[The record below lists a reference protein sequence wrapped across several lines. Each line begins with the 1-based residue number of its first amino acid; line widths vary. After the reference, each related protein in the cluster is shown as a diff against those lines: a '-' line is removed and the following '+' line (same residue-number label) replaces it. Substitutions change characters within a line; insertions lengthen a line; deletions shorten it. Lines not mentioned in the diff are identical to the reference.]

1 MDLFG
6 AILLGFAEV
15 ATPMNLA
22 LCFVGVFLGT
32 AIGVLP
38 GVGPSATLAMLLP
51 VTYFLSPIAALIM
64 LAGIYYGAQY
74 GGSTTAIL
82 VNMPGE
88 ASSVVTAIDG
98 HQLARKGKAGL
109 ALATAAL
116 SSFIAGMLGNVV
128 IILLA
133 PWLASM
139 ALSFGPAEY
148 VSLALFGLISSC
160 LFVSGSL
167 LQAIGMILVGL
178 LLGLVGVDVNS
189 GGSRMSFGSVYLY
202 DGISFIVLSVAFFAI
217 AEIMT
222 NLEEGDEKRPVIN
235 GAIHL
240 RSMLGELKHIIGPS
254 LRGTVMGTLVG
265 ILPGGGATLSSF
277 MAYAL
282 EKRITLT
289 PERFGEGAI
298 EGVAAPEA
306 ANNSGAQANLIP
318 MLILG
323 IPTGGVTAI
332 MLGALMIHGVAAGP
346 KIIEQHGDLFWAF
359 IVSMWIGN
367 IMLLILNLP
376 LVGMWVRLISVPYR
390 LLYPAILLFCC
401 VGVFSVNSS
410 AFDLAMVAGLAGIAY
425 LMRKA
430 KLNPVPLA
438 LGFVLG
444 PLLETNIRRML
455 LISGGDP
462 APLVTRPISA
472 VLLVLALIVFISIL
486 WSKRQNK
493 NLISHLTEEEV

>member
-1 MDLFG
+1 MDL
-6 AILLGFAEV
+6 LNSVMMGFVEV
-15 ATPMNLA
+15 ATPINLT

-51 VTYFLSPIAALIM
+51 VTYFLPPVAALIM

-98 HQLARKGKAGL
+98 HQMARQGKAGL
-109 ALATAAL
+109 ALAAAAL
-116 SSFIAGMLGNVV
+116 ASFMAGMLGNVV

-133 PWLASM
+133 PWLATM

-148 VSLALFGLISSC
+148 VSLAVFGLISSC
-160 LFVSGSL
+160 LLVSGSL
-167 LQAIGMILVGL
+167 LQSAGMILVGL
-178 LLGLVGVDVNS
+178 LLGLVGIDVNS

-222 NLEEGDEKRPVIN
+222 NLEEPDEKRPVLDSRIR
-235 GAIHL
+235 L
-240 RSMLGELKHIIGPS
+240 RSMGPELKKIIGPS
-254 LRGTVMGTLVG
+254 LRGTALGTLIG
-265 ILPGGGATLSSF
+265 ILPGGGATLSAF
-277 MAYAL
+277 MAYAF
-282 EKRITLT
+282 EKRISRT
-289 PERFGEGAI
+289 PERFGHGAI

-346 KIIEQHGDLFWAF
+346 KIIEQHADLFWAF

-367 IMLLILNLP
+367 IMLVILNLP
-376 LVGMWVRLISVPYR
+376 LVGLWVRLISVPYR

-401 VGVFSVNSS
+401 VGVYSVNSS
-410 AFDLAMVAGLAGIAY
+410 TFDLLMVAGMAALAW

-430 KLNPVPLA
+430 RLNPVPLA

-455 LISGGDP
+455 LIS
-462 APLVTRPISA
+462 
-472 VLLVLALIVFISIL
+472 
-486 WSKRQNK
+486 
-493 NLISHLTEEEV
+493 

>member
-6 AILLGFAEV
+6 AIVMGFAEV

-51 VTYFLSPIAALIM
+51 VTYFLPPVGALIM

-98 HQLARKGKAGL
+98 HQMARKGKAGL
-109 ALATAAL
+109 ALAAAAL
-116 SSFIAGMLGNVV
+116 SSFMAGMLGNVV

-148 VSLALFGLISSC
+148 VSLAIFGLISSC
-160 LFVSGSL
+160 VLVSGSL
-167 LQAIGMILVGL
+167 LQSVGMILVGL

-217 AEIMT
+217 AEIMS
-222 NLEEGDEKRPVIN
+222 NLEEPDEKRPVLDSRIR
-235 GAIHL
+235 L
-240 RSMLGELKHIIGPS
+240 RSMFGELKKIIAPS
-254 LRGTVMGTLVG
+254 LRGTALGTLVG
-265 ILPGGGATLSSF
+265 ILPGGGATLSAF

-282 EKRITLT
+282 EKRLSRT
-289 PERFGEGAI
+289 PERFGHGAI

-359 IVSMWIGN
+359 IVSMWVGN
-367 IMLLILNLP
+367 IMLLVLNLP

-410 AFDLAMVAGLAGIAY
+410 AFDLAMVAGLAGVAY

-430 KLNPVPLA
+430 RLNPVPLA

-462 APLVTRPISA
+462 APLLTRPISA
-472 VLLVLALIVFISIL
+472 VLLGLAALVLVSIIWSHSRRRDILEQIVDGG
-486 WSKRQNK
+486 
-493 NLISHLTEEEV
+493 